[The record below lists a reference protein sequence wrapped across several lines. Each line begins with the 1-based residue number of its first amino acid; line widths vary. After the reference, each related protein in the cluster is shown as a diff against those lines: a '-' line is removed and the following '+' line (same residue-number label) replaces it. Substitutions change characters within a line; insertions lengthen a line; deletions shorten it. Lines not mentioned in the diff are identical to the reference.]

1 MSQDNPNFTIIAP
14 GGCNSKCG
22 FCTDPY
28 NGQWDRDF
36 IPKLQEALITLK
48 PSNFVQCSISGGEP
62 TLSPVFE
69 SLLYIARNHFP
80 KTVLTS
86 NGARIMQFK
95 EVIAKTMNHVNI
107 SRHAIGY
114 AANVPIFK
122 TKKIIE
128 DGDLKELCSY
138 LNSQGVDV
146 NLNHVYTKEGPQL
159 TKDYVHNYV
168 AYAKMLGANS
178 VSFRYD
184 QSENSLDETYLEAF
198 FKDFKVVNRGGC
210 PVCRNHTILIDGLQV
225 VFKASFVEPSVTIK
239 DVYELIFH
247 IDGRLCTDWG
257 GKDEFTPKKAVEYK
271 IKHNTETLPPL
282 NTNDMFGGLI
292 RPAEERRRVYI
303 QSEPIVEHNYGGGCG
318 SSRGG
323 GCS

>member
-1 MSQDNPNFTIIAP
+1 MKDKRIKAVTKLFQELYKLRPHAMNDALMARAILGERSFTYA
-14 GGCNSKCG
+14 
-22 FCTDPY
+22 
-28 NGQWDRDF
+28 QVARD
-36 IPKLQEALITLK
+36 AL
-48 PSNFVQCSISGGEP
+48 
-62 TLSPVFE
+62 
-69 SLLYIARNHFP
+69 
-80 KTVLTS
+80 TVLYEAIEEDLGENPS

-303 QSEPIVEHNYGGGCG
+303 QSEPIVERNYGGGCG
-318 SSRGG
+318 ASNRGG